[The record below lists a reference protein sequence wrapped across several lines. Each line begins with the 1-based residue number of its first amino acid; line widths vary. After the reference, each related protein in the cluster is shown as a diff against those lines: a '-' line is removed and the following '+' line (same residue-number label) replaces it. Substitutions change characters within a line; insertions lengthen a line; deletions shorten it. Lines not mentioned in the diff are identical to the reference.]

1 MLQDMPVAGS
11 CDDKLLADFDAACKV
26 VMELRALRQGKGI
39 SPKEA
44 LGLKVKGDFASAMY
58 PVVEKMA
65 NISAIESVD
74 SFDGAGSGQS
84 FLVSTL
90 EFFVP
95 LEGMIDKEGEKAK
108 IEAEIAR
115 YEGFLRGVNAK
126 LGNEKFVAN
135 APAQVVETERK
146 KLADATAKIA
156 ALKARLEELL

>member
-1 MLQDMPVAGS
+1 M
-11 CDDKLLADFDAACKV
+11 
-26 VMELRALRQGKGI
+26 
-39 SPKEA
+39 
-44 LGLKVKGDFASAMY
+44 KGDFSEAMY

-65 NISAIESVD
+65 NVSSTATAA
-74 SFDGAGSGQS
+74 SFENEGSGQS
-84 FLVSTL
+84 FMVGTL
-90 EFFVP
+90 EFFVS

-115 YEGFLRGVNAK
+115 YEGFLKGVNAK

-156 ALKARLEELL
+156 ALKARLNELS

>member
-1 MLQDMPVAGS
+1 
-11 CDDKLLADFDAACKV
+11 
-26 VMELRALRQGKGI
+26 MELRTLRQGKGI

-44 LGLKVKGDFASAMY
+44 LSLKVKGDFSEAMY

-65 NISAIESVD
+65 NVSSIATAASFESE
-74 SFDGAGSGQS
+74 GSGQS
-84 FLVSTL
+84 FMVGTL

-115 YEGFLRGVNAK
+115 YEGFLKGVNAK

-156 ALKARLEELL
+156 ALKARLNELS